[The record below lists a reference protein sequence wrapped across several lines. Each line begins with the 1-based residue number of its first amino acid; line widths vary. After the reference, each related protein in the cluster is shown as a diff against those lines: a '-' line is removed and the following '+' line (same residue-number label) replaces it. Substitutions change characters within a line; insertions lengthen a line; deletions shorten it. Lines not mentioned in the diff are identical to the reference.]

1 MAYRVRVCYAAVMAI
16 RILYLGDLVGAAGW
30 QMVKQALPALRQTHR
45 ADLIIANAENAANGT
60 GLTPEIYHKLNDAG
74 VDGITLGDHVFKKQQ
89 IVSILESRDNIVR
102 PANMSARAS
111 GKRWMRLTIQ
121 RDHAPA
127 VDVYILLLLGRLFMT
142 LPANDPFDAADQLLG
157 ELPATNPIVIVE
169 MHAEAT
175 SEKVAMGWHLNGR
188 VAAVVGSHTHVATA
202 DARVLPA
209 DVPGG
214 GGGGTGYI
222 TDVGMCGPHD
232 SVLGRRVDRVLKHM
246 TTGMHA
252 AFDVAEGNVQINGV
266 LLEIDE
272 RRRCCTHIE
281 HVRYC
286 GQAG

>member
-1 MAYRVRVCYAAVMAI
+1 MAI

-30 QMVKQALPALRQTHR
+30 QIVKQALPALRQTHR

-60 GLTPEIYHKLNDAG
+60 GLTPEIYRKLCDAG

-89 IVSILESRDNIVR
+89 IVSTLESCDNIIR
-102 PANMSARAS
+102 PANMSSKAS
-111 GKRWMRLTIQ
+111 GKRWMRLTVQ
-121 RDHAPA
+121 RDNEPA
-127 VDVYILLLLGRLFMT
+127 VEIYILLLLGRLFMT
-142 LPANDPFDAADQLLG
+142 LPANDPFDVADQLLG
-157 ELPATNPIVIVE
+157 ELPANDPIVLVE

-175 SEKVAMGWHLNGR
+175 SEKVAMGWHLNGK
-188 VAAVVGSHTHVATA
+188 VAAVIGSHTHVATA
-202 DARVLPA
+202 DARVLPG

-214 GGGGTGYI
+214 GSGGTGYI
-222 TDVGMCGPHD
+222 TDMGMCGPHD

-272 RRRCCTHIE
+272 RRRCCMHIE
-281 HVRYC
+281 HVRYS
-286 GQAG
+286 GEHG